1 MNIGHLPSD
10 CAGESYASEQR
21 EAGST
26 SCGET
31 LLRLL
36 ETQDRIVP
44 LERLVGMAD
53 TSPNDSPGVS

>member
-44 LERLVGMAD
+44 AGKTRRYG
-53 TSPNDSPGVS
+53 